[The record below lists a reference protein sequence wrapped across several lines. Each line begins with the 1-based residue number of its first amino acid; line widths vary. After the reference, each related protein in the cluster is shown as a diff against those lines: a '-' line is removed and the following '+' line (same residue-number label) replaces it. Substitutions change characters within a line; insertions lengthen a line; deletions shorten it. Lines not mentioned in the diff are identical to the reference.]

1 MGYVE
6 VRKQSQQNV
15 DEEKP
20 KSRWVSCPDMPDGL
34 MTVDDETP
42 HKTPQWHYPDNIDDS
57 HQD

>member
-6 VRKQSQQNV
+6 ARNQNQQED

-34 MTVDDETP
+34 LTVDDETP
-42 HKTPQWHYPDNIDDS
+42 HRIPKEAKKVEENEK
-57 HQD
+57 